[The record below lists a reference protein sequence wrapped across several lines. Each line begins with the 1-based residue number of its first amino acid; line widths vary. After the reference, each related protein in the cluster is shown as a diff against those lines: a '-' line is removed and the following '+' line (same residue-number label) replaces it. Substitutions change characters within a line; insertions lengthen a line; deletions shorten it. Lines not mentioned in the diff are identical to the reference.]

1 MSSFGFRNGVN
12 GFVEKHSK
20 LLLLEFEEEKKMLTD
35 RLSNLSGKECEE
47 AGISITSLTIHSVR
61 TALFGR
67 SVLELN
73 KMNNSK
79 LPAHRMTIGDEV
91 FLMNKKRNGVSGTVS
106 KLIDD
111 TSIEIALHSN
121 DDGDNLSELN
131 FPLRLDMQSSES
143 THKKLNKCLDSLKKI
158 FEKPAAPLA
167 SILF

>member
-67 SVLELN
+67 SVLEIN
-73 KMNNSK
+73 KIILQSTKYSRKLTESSK
-79 LPAHRMTIGDEV
+79 FNILSLEL
-91 FLMNKKRNGVSGTVS
+91 FL
-106 KLIDD
+106 
-111 TSIEIALHSN
+111 
-121 DDGDNLSELN
+121 
-131 FPLRLDMQSSES
+131 
-143 THKKLNKCLDSLKKI
+143 
-158 FEKPAAPLA
+158 
-167 SILF
+167 